1 MKKFL
6 SKKFSTEQEGF
17 WAGSFGNN
25 YTIRNSEK
33 KWIASNTAFFSRVL
47 NRAPGIKSVLELGA
61 NRGLNLQALKNVLPQ
76 ATFSAIEINPVAVHE
91 LKKLAF
97 INIFKGSIIDFIPKK
112 VYDFVLIKGVLIHIN
127 PESLKRVYDVI
138 VKSSKKYICIAEYY
152 NPTPI
157 VVPYRG
163 HDNRLFKRNFAGE
176 IMDRY
181 KNLKLIDYG
190 FVWHRDTIF
199 PQDDLTWFLL
209 SK

>member
-1 MKKFL
+1 MKNKS
-6 SKKFSTEQEGF
+6 SKKFYTEQESF
-17 WAGSFGNN
+17 WAGFFGDN
-25 YTIRNSEK
+25 YTLRNSEK

-47 NRAPGIKSVLELGA
+47 NRTQGIKSVLELGA

-76 ATFSAIEINPVAVHE
+76 ATFSAIEINPVAVQE

-97 INIFKGSIIDFIPKK
+97 IKIFKGSILHFIPKN

-127 PESLKRVYDVI
+127 PESLKGVYDVI

>member
-1 MKKFL
+1 ML
-6 SKKFSTEQEGF
+6 SKKYSTEQEGF

-25 YTIRNSEK
+25 YTFRNSEK

-47 NRAPGIKSVLELGA
+47 NRTQGIKSVLELGA

-76 ATFSAIEINPVAVHE
+76 ATFSAIEINPVAVQE

-97 INIFKGSIIDFIPKK
+97 INIFKGSILDFIPKK

-176 IMDRY
+176 VMDRY

-190 FVWHRDTIF
+190 FVWHRDRIF

>member
-1 MKKFL
+1 MKRFL
-6 SKKFSTEQEGF
+6 SKKYSTEQENF
-17 WAGSFGNN
+17 WAGSFGKH

-76 ATFSAIEINPVAVHE
+76 ATFSAIEINPVAVQE

-127 PESLKRVYDVI
+127 PESLRRVYDVI